1 MSYMRFSVLKL
12 FLPLLFVSSLLLSGC
27 GQKDL
32 YSNLVEKEANE
43 MIAILIRNGIAA
55 SKTAGAENTYIVHI
69 DPRHFADAIDI
80 LNNYG
85 YPRSKFSGVGE
96 VFKKSGLVSSPSEE
110 RIRYM
115 HALGQ
120 DLQGTLL
127 LISGV
132 LHAKVH
138 IVIPNNDPLAD
149 TIYPSSAAIFIKYR
163 KNSGVEALSPQIK
176 NLVVKS
182 IEGLNYDNVTLALFA
197 VDENDTTA
205 PAGEQPII
213 DPERFKVSPLP
224 FIIGASILGV
234 LAAGGIGAYVWMSR
248 KKPKAAESSDT
259 AA

>member
-1 MSYMRFSVLKL
+1 MQAPALKSSYL
-12 FLPLLFVSSLLLSGC
+12 LPLLLCVSLFLSAC

-32 YSNLVEKEANE
+32 YSSLPEKEANE
-43 MIAILIRNGIAA
+43 MIAILVRNGIEA
-55 SKTAGAENTYIVHI
+55 SKTAGAENTYVVNIN
-69 DPRHFADAIDI
+69 PRYFADAVDI

-85 YPRSKFSGVGE
+85 YPRNKFSGVGD
-96 VFKKSGLVSSPSEE
+96 VFKKTGLVSSPSEE

-115 HALGQ
+115 NALGQ
-120 DLQGTLL
+120 DLQTTML

-132 LHAKVH
+132 LNARVH

-213 DPERFKVSPLP
+213 DPEKFKVSPLP
-224 FIIGASILGV
+224 FIIGASLLAL

-248 KKPKAAESSDT
+248 KKPQTDGSDSST
-259 AA
+259 